1 MSGTQLRSGKNLSGS
16 ISSEKSENKQP
27 KGRKK
32 TMCDDESA
40 MSAEVMQ
47 ELKSMRSELCGQMA
61 QLSDRLSKIECVVS
75 KIDEIDKIVSK
86 VLQIEESAAEMKES
100 LESLNTRV
108 GELENKTGDS
118 ERLFQKTNQEFFTR
132 IMNLERYSRDYNI
145 RIIGVEEE
153 EGEDCITILHNY
165 LATLG
170 FQDVAAEVEN
180 AHRTGKRN
188 ENGRPRHII
197 AKLYS
202 RPFKRRLLQIAK
214 TPDKKAMLNGVR
226 FVEDFTHND
235 FEARKKALPIMQKAF
250 EEGKKVKFT
259 KGKLYVEG
267 IAVPLM

>member
-32 TMCDDESA
+32 TTCDDESA

-75 KIDEIDKIVSK
+75 KIDE
-86 VLQIEESAAEMKES
+86 
-100 LESLNTRV
+100 
-108 GELENKTGDS
+108 
-118 ERLFQKTNQEFFTR
+118 
-132 IMNLERYSRDYNI
+132 RYSRDYNI

-153 EGEDCITILHNY
+153 EGEDCITILLNY

-267 IAVPLM
+267 IVVPLM